1 MSKFTTYAKQQ
12 GMRVETRS
20 IQLMD
25 SPVPKCTPRLR
36 KKSRSGSTSRGRIEM
51 EGPAGAFLDEINSVD
66 STPPL
71 IVEIPCVYQLNIFHQ
86 KYCRIWTQG
95 YNSLGQARTRPPLP
109 RPTSLP
115 QNGQLLYLT
124 YILIAKR
131 FSKITLTKHHHHHH
145 RTCMGGYF
153 HNLTSFPVPGS

>member
-1 MSKFTTYAKQQ
+1 
-12 GMRVETRS
+12 MRVETRS

-25 SPVPKCTPRLR
+25 SPVPKFPHDLLCFVNCFYILVIFKYPPAS
-36 KKSRSGSTSRGRIEM
+36 KKVPIQFNNQRGERM

-71 IVEIPCVYQLNIFHQ
+71 IVEIPYVYQLNIFHQ

-115 QNGQLLYLT
+115 QNGQLLYLK

-131 FSKITLTKHHHHHH
+131 FSKITPMNT
-145 RTCMGGYF
+145 T
-153 HNLTSFPVPGS
+153 TIIIVPAWAGISTT